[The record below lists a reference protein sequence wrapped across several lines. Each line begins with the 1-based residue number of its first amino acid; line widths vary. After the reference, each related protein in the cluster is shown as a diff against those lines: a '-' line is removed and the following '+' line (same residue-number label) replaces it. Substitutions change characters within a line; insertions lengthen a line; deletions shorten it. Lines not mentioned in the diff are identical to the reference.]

1 MDSRTI
7 PNNSGNTS
15 AYRLFGNKQTITTEE
30 IDLQRDAFFAGIIVL
45 LVGAV
50 LIPISQLPK
59 TEIRDRRVVDQI
71 VQIPQGETSFDANL
85 ESHTLYHLSIKGGL
99 ISSYDPVRIDVLAPD
114 NSSFHIEFPTEDPKF
129 EFQTLGSSGY
139 HNFTF
144 ESAYAGANT
153 RAEISKIVSWET
165 ITHPYAPVLY
175 VGIAFVIVGTA
186 FTIIGW
192 IYPREQRLG

>member
-1 MDSRTI
+1 M
-7 PNNSGNTS
+7 
-15 AYRLFGNKQTITTEE
+15 
-30 IDLQRDAFFAGIIVL
+30 QRDAFFAGIVVL
-45 LVGAV
+45 VVGVV

-71 VQIPQGETSFDANL
+71 VQIPQGEMSFGANL
-85 ESHTLYHLSIKGGL
+85 ESNTLYHLSIKGGL
-99 ISSYDPVRIDVLAPD
+99 IAPYDPVKVDVLAPD
-114 NSSFHIEFPTEDPKF
+114 NSSFHIEFPADDPKF
-129 EFQTLGSSGY
+129 EFQTLGSTGY
-139 HNFTF
+139 YNFTF

-165 ITHPYAPVLY
+165 ITHPYAHVLY

-186 FTIIGW
+186 FTIIGR